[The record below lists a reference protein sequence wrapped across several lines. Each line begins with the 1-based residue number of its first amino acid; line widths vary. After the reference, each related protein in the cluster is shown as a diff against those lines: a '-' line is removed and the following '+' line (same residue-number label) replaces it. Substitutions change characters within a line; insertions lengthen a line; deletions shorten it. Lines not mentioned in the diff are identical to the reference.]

1 MSSQFKSTVDETTS
15 RRGSLMS
22 SDRSKQIRPLEEAAL
37 KNFAGAIRIP
47 TCGIFAQHQG
57 ARGAEESGAFGMDS
71 KDHWR
76 SRVMV
81 DSLRGLSERQLTI
94 VYMRIRLRKDVA
106 QIASELHLP
115 LEVVQREELVAHQH
129 VKSYLRARGVS
140 LDDVPDEDEVLTRAR
155 VQ

>member
-1 MSSQFKSTVDETTS
+1 
-15 RRGSLMS
+15 
-22 SDRSKQIRPLEEAAL
+22 
-37 KNFAGAIRIP
+37 
-47 TCGIFAQHQG
+47 
-57 ARGAEESGAFGMDS
+57 MDS

-81 DSLRGLSERQLTI
+81 DSLGGLSERQLTI
-94 VYMRIRLRKDVA
+94 VYMRIRLRKAVA

-115 LEVVQREELVAHQH
+115 LAVVQREEFVAHQH
-129 VKSYLRARGVS
+129 VTSYLRARGVS